1 VRDDAP
7 PPVTLEHVALAAGV
21 SRATVSRA
29 LTGSGPVAAETLRRV
44 RSAADALGYVGD
56 PVARAL
62 VNGAGTRVVVAM
74 TGTSE
79 DILGCA
85 YLAHVL
91 MAGAL
96 TCTSEGLGIAVRPL
110 PLDDPAPELE
120 RLARDRTV
128 AGVVLVNTTYR
139 MLEAVPRSL
148 TGRVVSIGIG
158 SSVVPSFDVD
168 GVAVADTSTAHLLR
182 SGRRRIA
189 MITGPRWLPCS
200 RRPVAGHRA
209 VMASAGLPAHIVAGG
224 FDQQAGEEGAREIL
238 RRWPDTNAIISSC
251 DDVAL
256 GALRVLRQHG
266 RQVPGDVAVAGF
278 DDIPTAE
285 HTGLTTATHPVE
297 RIATAAVRATMN
309 RADAGA
315 TVFFP
320 SRLVVR
326 ATA

>member
-1 VRDDAP
+1 
-7 PPVTLEHVALAAGV
+7 VTLEHVALAAGV

-44 RSAADALGYVGD
+44 QSAADALGYVGD

-74 TGTSE
+74 AGTSE

-85 YLAHVL
+85 YLAQVL

-96 TCTSEGLGIAVRPL
+96 ACGPDGLGIAVRAL
-110 PLDDPAPELE
+110 PLDGPEPELE

-148 TGRVVSIGIG
+148 RGRVVSIGVG
-158 SSVVPSFDVD
+158 TSVVPSFDVD
-168 GVAVADTSTAHLLR
+168 GVAVADASTTHLLR

-189 MITGPRWLPCS
+189 MITGPRWLPCT

-209 VMASAGLPAHIVAGG
+209 VMAAAGLPVRLVAGG
-224 FDQQAGEEGAREIL
+224 FDQQAGVEGAREIL
-238 RRWPDTNAIISSC
+238 ARWPDTDAVIGSC

-256 GALRVLRQHG
+256 GALAVLRQNG

-278 DDIPTAE
+278 DDIPVARATD
-285 HTGLTTATHPVE
+285 LTTATHPVDL
-297 RIATAAVRATMN
+297 IATAAVRGALSGAA
-309 RADAGA
+309 ADG

-320 SRLVVR
+320 SELVLR
-326 ATA
+326 RSA